1 MKKIPSSSYR
11 NPVHLLA
18 LGFGSGAA
26 PKAPG
31 TFGTVVG
38 VILYLPLSQLAL
50 PWYLAVVVVGAI
62 AGIYI
67 CGKTSRDWGV
77 HDHGA
82 IVWDEII
89 GYWITMIAIPV
100 TWYWILVGFLLFRL
114 FDIWKPWPISVLDKR
129 VGGGTG
135 IMVDDIL
142 AGIIS
147 WVILMLLVSLV

>member
-11 NPVHLLA
+11 NPIHLLA

-38 VILYLPLSQLAL
+38 VILYLPLSQLEV

-67 CGKTSRDWGV
+67 CGKNTS
-77 HDHGA
+77 
-82 IVWDEII
+82 II
-89 GYWITMIAIPV
+89 T
-100 TWYWILVGFLLFRL
+100 
-114 FDIWKPWPISVLDKR
+114 
-129 VGGGTG
+129 
-135 IMVDDIL
+135 
-142 AGIIS
+142 
-147 WVILMLLVSLV
+147 